1 MKNNLIEIF
10 SQNPAISLLRD
21 NLCNG
26 GSERHSIYLKGLHAS
41 AKSFALASLLEQDGG
56 RTHLVIMPDKDEA
69 SRICNDLYSLSN
81 KDEIFYFPAVRSQ
94 FSKIENIRGASS
106 KVQRGAA
113 VAALMEEGRK
123 ANTVIVSWPAA
134 LEEKIKDCK
143 EVKKSLL
150 KISVGD
156 SLTHDFI
163 KEVFL
168 NSGFT
173 KVDFVTQ
180 PGEFALRGGLVDIF
194 SYGNDF
200 PYRVDFFG
208 NSVESIHVFNYDT
221 QRSVK
226 EVSSV
231 DILPDITEDSAQS
244 QSSFISIF
252 EMLPPDAVL
261 WTDQPESCISSSFY
275 SYFSTCDSIFFN
287 SCDSA
292 SAPSFDRIIE
302 FNTLPQPAFNKNFQL
317 LEQDINS
324 LMEQDFKVFISS
336 GNTKQFE
343 RLRNIFSN
351 IHSEDYTV
359 PSYSS
364 RFEEVDFSISGGF
377 IDKDTRLCIYTDHQI
392 FQKYHR
398 IRLLREVAPSQRMTI
413 NELNS
418 LTIGDYIVHIDHGVG
433 VFGGLVKTNVNG
445 QIQEAIKIVYKD
457 NDVVLVS
464 IHGIH
469 RISRY
474 KSKDG
479 TPPKIFKLGSG
490 AWEKLKNNAKSKV
503 KDIAKDLIKLYAQ
516 RKAAKGFSFS
526 PDSFLQTA
534 LEAGFM
540 YEDTPDQ
547 VKANSAIK
555 SDMEKEYPMD
565 RLVCGDVG
573 FGKTELAIRA
583 AFKAVADSKQVAV
596 LVPTTILALQ
606 HFQTF
611 SSRLKDFPCSIEYLS
626 RLRTAKEI
634 KSTLENLKTGK
645 TDIIIGTHR
654 LLNKEVVFKDL
665 GLLIIDEEQKFG
677 VAAKERLK
685 SLKLNVDTLTLTATP
700 IPRTLQF
707 SLLGARDL
715 SIINTPPP
723 NRQPVH
729 TEVINFDEDII
740 REAIVSEI
748 ERGGQVYFIHNK
760 VEDIMSVAGIISR
773 LCPQAR
779 ICVGHGQMEPKLL
792 EQKMLDFIAGDY
804 DILLATTIIENGID
818 VPNANTMIINGA
830 QNFGLSDLHQLRGR
844 VGRSNIKAYCY
855 LIVPSMAAIS
865 DDARRRIRA
874 IESFSDLGSGFNIA
888 MQDLDIRGAGNLLGG
903 EQSGFI
909 ADMGF
914 ETYQKIL
921 NEALVEMRQEAGIE
935 ESKEETEVEYVS
947 DCTIDT
953 DLELL
958 IPDSYVNSVPEK
970 IRLYKELDAMTEEG
984 QVDSFIKEME
994 DRFGPVPSQLYQ
1006 LTFIVKLRKL
1016 AISLGFEKIVIK
1028 SGIMLIYFTKNQNS
1042 PFYQSSLLASLMNYV
1057 NNNPS
1062 RFQAKLEKDK
1072 FYLKISKVNNVEKAF
1087 DVVSQMKK
1095 AVSL

>member
-10 SQNPAISLLRD
+10 SQNPAISSLRD
-21 NLCNG
+21 ILCK
-26 GSERHSIYLKGLHAS
+26 SCTEKSSVYLKGLHAS
-41 AKSFALASLLEQDGG
+41 AKSFALASLLEQEGG
-56 RTHLVIMPDKDEA
+56 RTHLVIMQDRDEA
-69 SRICNDLYSLSN
+69 SRICNDLYNLYN
-81 KDEIFYFPAVRSQ
+81 KEEIFFFPAVKSQ
-94 FSKIENIRGASS
+94 YSKIENIRGASS

-113 VAALMEEGRK
+113 LAALMEEGRK
-123 ANTVIVSWPAA
+123 ENTVIVSWPSA
-134 LEEKIKDCK
+134 LEEKIKDSR
-143 EVKKSLL
+143 EIKKSLL
-150 KISVGD
+150 KISTGD
-156 SLTHDFI
+156 SITHDFI

-168 NSGFT
+168 ESGFN

-194 SYGNDF
+194 SYGNDL

-208 NSVESIHVFNYDT
+208 NTVESIHIFNYDT

-231 DILPDITEDSAQS
+231 EILPDITEEASDSQN
-244 QSSFISIF
+244 SFISIF
-252 EMLPPDAVL
+252 ENLSSDTII
-261 WTDQPESCISSSFY
+261 WIDKPETCISASFY
-275 SYFSTCDSIFFN
+275 SYSFKFNSIYFN

-292 SAPSFDRIIE
+292 SSPLFDKVLE
-302 FNTLPQPAFNKNFQL
+302 FNTLPQPAFNKNYQL
-317 LEQDINS
+317 LDQDINS
-324 LMEQDFKVFISS
+324 MMEQGYKVFISS
-336 GNTKQFE
+336 GNEKQFE
-343 RLRNIFSN
+343 RLRNIFSS
-351 IHSEDYTV
+351 IHSEDYTLQ
-359 PSYSS
+359 SYSN
-364 RFEEVDFSISGGF
+364 RFEEIDFSISGGF
-377 IDKDTRLCIYTDHQI
+377 IDKDNSFCIYTDHQI

-479 TPPKIFKLGSG
+479 TAPKIFKLGSG
-490 AWEKLKNNAKSKV
+490 AWDKLKNNAKSKV

-516 RKAAKGFSFS
+516 RRAAKGYSFS
-526 PDSFLQTA
+526 PDSYLQTA

-547 VKANSAIK
+547 VKANAAIK
-555 SDMEKEYPMD
+555 GDMEKEYPMD

-611 SSRLKDFPCSIEYLS
+611 SSRLKGFPCSIEYLS

-634 KSTLENLKTGK
+634 KQTLENIKSGK

-729 TEVINFDEDII
+729 TEVINFDEEII

-773 LCPQAR
+773 LCPNAR

-804 DILLATTIIENGID
+804 DVLLATTIIENGID
-818 VPNANTMIINGA
+818 VPNANTIIINGA

-855 LIVPSMAAIS
+855 LIVPSMASIS

-921 NEALVEMRQEAGIE
+921 NEAIVEMRQEEGMD
-935 ESKEETEVEYVS
+935 KEEDKVEYVS

-958 IPDSYVNSVPEK
+958 IPDSYVNSVSEK
-970 IRLYKELDAMTEEG
+970 IRLYKELDAMTEES

-994 DRFGPVPSQLYQ
+994 DRFGPVPQQLYQ
-1006 LTFIVKLRKL
+1006 LTFIVRLRKA

-1028 SGIMLIYFTKNQNS
+1028 SGLMLIYFTKNQNS
-1042 PFYQSSLLASLMNYV
+1042 PFYQSNLLSKLMNYV
-1057 NNNPS
+1057 NNNPG
-1062 RFQAKLEKDK
+1062 RFTAKLEKDK
-1072 FYLKISKVNNVEKAF
+1072 FYLRINKINNVEKAF
-1087 DVVSQMKK
+1087 DIVSHMKK